1 MFTQEKRNNHYYHK
15 LRLLD
20 ALPKLRSLEISQT
33 QNSDLKQIYFHY
45 TEIFINFAGKISL

>member
-1 MFTQEKRNNHYYHK
+1 MFTKEKRNNHYYHK

-45 TEIFINFAGKISL
+45 TEIFINFVGKISL